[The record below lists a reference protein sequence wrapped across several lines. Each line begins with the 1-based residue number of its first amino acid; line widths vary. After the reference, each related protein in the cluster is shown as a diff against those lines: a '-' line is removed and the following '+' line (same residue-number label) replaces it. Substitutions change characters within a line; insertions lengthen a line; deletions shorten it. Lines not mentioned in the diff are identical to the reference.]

1 MDLADAQARDRY
13 EGDCVK
19 LNSFTANKQLVQG
32 RELDKLESK
41 IDRVKQTIS
50 SNENDFRNFVSVL
63 EQTNAKWEHDWRNFC
78 DTVQDLEEE
87 RMHNTKDIVWAY
99 ANAVSQVCVED
110 DSVSC
115 ICPGLN

>member
-1 MDLADAQARDRY
+1 MLTKQARDRY

-19 LNSFTANKQLVQG
+19 LNAFAANKQLVQG

-63 EQTNAKWEHDWRNFC
+63 EQTNAKWENEWRNFL
-78 DTVQDLEEE
+78 DTVHDLEED
-87 RMHNTKDIVWAY
+87 RMAHTKDIVWAY

-110 DSVSC
+110 DSVSFAS
-115 ICPGLN
+115 PGGN